1 MNAWVIS
8 PKRNLIKEIVP
19 LLEVVDRDY
28 SGTMVVF
35 PGRRPSHFL
44 RKALAEKVGGC
55 FVPPAVVSMDEFID
69 RVYNHVNSDI
79 HISSGRK
86 LEAIDAVSILYDIH
100 RSAVD
105 PLGGKGFM
113 TLDSFFPIGLKIYGD
128 LEELFIEDVP
138 VQKVKDIQ
146 PFADEA
152 IPEQTLKRLQSLAF
166 FYERFYQR
174 TGQEGYSTR
183 SMRYRTTADRLGD
196 IREQALGKFNKI
208 IFAGFFIL
216 TGAEKRLFRR
226 LSELNN
232 AFFIFQGG
240 PGMRETLKKIGVD
253 ALLSENGFENESE
266 NFGPPPDITFYS
278 SPDTHGQVYALGNI
292 IDSIVTKEGGV
303 PDEKTAIVLP
313 TSETLF
319 PLLRQ
324 GIAGLDES
332 DYNVSMGYPLHRTPL
347 FGLLNNLMEL
357 ITSMQGDR
365 YYVPDY
371 LKFILHPYIKNIYYQ
386 GSAEVTRIMFHS
398 LEEGLLKN
406 SSRPF
411 LSLPEL
417 EEDRLIEH
425 IYGKMTGTIGK
436 AELIGHLRSI
446 HRNTIGMFSKFRSVG
461 DFSEKCSALLAYIF
475 NESTASLH
483 PLFRPFSESFIR
495 ALDIISRSLMKDM
508 AFAETTGYFTFF
520 RKYVMTC
527 HTPFEGT
534 PVRGLQVLGLLET
547 RNLTFDRV
555 CILDV
560 NEDVLPATN
569 REETFLPF
577 KARKVLG
584 LSTYRD
590 RDILAAHYFDALV
603 AGSSSVHIFFV
614 ENDRQERSRFVERL
628 IWDRQKAKGS
638 YDEKG
643 YVRTVQYD
651 VTLTNNNPE
660 AVAKTPE
667 VARFLR
673 DFTYS
678 ATSLDKYLHCPL
690 SFYYSYVLNLDRKE
704 EISGEIERSDIG
716 KLVHRVLAS
725 YFSKKQG
732 HQLRESDINT
742 RELSS
747 LVDSVF
753 EKEYGGTLTGSIYL
767 VKRQVDSHLKQLLR
781 KYYLPLIKKNSVT
794 IVETERNLSCVF
806 EGFRLQGRLDSVER
820 RNEKIMVID
829 YKTGSNQR
837 NLKIDLDRIDAA
849 DRGTWAESIGSLQ
862 LPVYLKLYA
871 EAAAADIKHLD
882 AMYLMLGISDISSN
896 IELKLIGDDDPH
908 EVFTLM
914 QEILSGLLREIA
926 DPHVPFA
933 AATER
938 KKTCPY
944 CDFRFICGTQWVVK

>member
-1 MNAWVIS
+1 MNASVIS
-8 PKRNLIKEIVP
+8 PQDSLIKEIVP

-28 SGTMVVF
+28 SGNMVVF

-55 FVPPAVVSMDEFID
+55 FIPPAVVSMDEFID
-69 RVYNHVNSDI
+69 RVYNH
-79 HISSGRK
+79 ISSGKRK
-86 LEAIDAVSILYDIH
+86 LEAIDAVSILYDVH
-100 RSAVD
+100 RAAAD

-146 PFADEA
+146 PYAEEA

-174 TGQEGYSTR
+174 TEQEGYSTR
-183 SMRYRTTADRLGD
+183 SMRYRATADRLGE
-196 IREQALGKFNKI
+196 IGEQALGKFDRI

-216 TGAEKRLFRR
+216 TGAEKRLFHR
-226 LSELNN
+226 LSGLNN

-253 ALLSENGFENESE
+253 ALMSENESE
-266 NFGPPPDITFYS
+266 NVGPPPDITFYS

-292 IDSIVTKEGGV
+292 IDSIVTKEGAV
-303 PDEKTAIVLP
+303 PDEKTAIILP

-324 GIAGLDES
+324 GIAGLGER

-406 SSRPF
+406 SSRTF
-411 LSLPEL
+411 LPLSEL

-425 IYGKMTGTIGK
+425 IYEKMTGIIGK
-436 AELIGHLRSI
+436 AELKEHLRGI
-446 HRNTIGMFSKFRSVG
+446 HRNTISMFSEFRSVG
-461 DFSEKCSALLAYIF
+461 DFSEKCSTLLAYIF

-483 PLFRPFSESFIR
+483 PLFRPFSESFIQ
-495 ALDIISRSLMKDM
+495 ALDVISRSLMKDM
-508 AFAETTGYFTFF
+508 AFAETSGYFTFF

-547 RNLTFDRV
+547 RNLKFDRV
-555 CILDV
+555 YILDV

-569 REETFLPF
+569 RDETLLPF

-584 LSTYRD
+584 LPTYRD

-603 AGSSSVHIFFV
+603 AGSRAVHIFFV

-628 IWDRQKAKGS
+628 IWDRQKANGS
-638 YDEKG
+638 PDEKG

-651 VTLTNNNPE
+651 VTLTNNHPE
-660 AVAKTPE
+660 AVSKTPE
-667 VARFLR
+667 VAAFLR
-673 DFTYS
+673 NFTYS

-716 KLVHRVLAS
+716 KLVHRVLAL
-725 YFSKKQG
+725 YFSKRQG
-732 HQLRESDINT
+732 NQLRERDIDIH
-742 RELSS
+742 ELGR

-753 EKEYGGTLTGSIYL
+753 EKDYGGTLTGSIYL
-767 VKRQVDSHLKQLLR
+767 VKRQVDRHLKQLLG

-794 IVETERNLSCVF
+794 IIETERNLSCVF
-806 EGFRLQGRLDSVER
+806 GGFRLQGRLDSVEQ
-820 RNEKIMVID
+820 RNEKRMVID

-837 NLKIDLDRIDAA
+837 KLKIDLDLLDAA
-849 DRGTWAESIGSLQ
+849 DRETWAESIGSLQ

-871 EAAAADIKHLD
+871 EAAATGIKHLD
-882 AMYLMLGISDISSN
+882 AMYLMLGVSDIGSN
-896 IELKLIGDDDPH
+896 IELKLIGDSDPH
-908 EVFTLM
+908 EVYNLM
-914 QEILSGLLREIA
+914 QAILSALLREIS
-926 DPHVPFA
+926 DPGVPFT

-944 CDFRFICGTQWVVK
+944 CDFRFVCGTQWVVK